1 MVVTEV
7 PSDIRPLSYSR
18 KKETHLTNQIMMNIQ
33 QLNISKLSY
42 KGRTMSDNYQICV
55 ALYYITLWVERK
67 VYWGDKTARLLLG
80 PENSEW
86 WGKPCQF

>member
-1 MVVTEV
+1 
-7 PSDIRPLSYSR
+7 
-18 KKETHLTNQIMMNIQ
+18 
-33 QLNISKLSY
+33 
-42 KGRTMSDNYQICV
+42 MSDNYQICV

-67 VYWGDKTARLLLG
+67 VYWGDKTARLFLG